1 MSSDRTGPIIHV
13 RDNSDTELEAL
24 FNIAMNPGTNNTGT
38 IPLRERNLPASFFR
52 PPQPP
57 KQNQMGIGKD
67 GQNQGESPMYHGHIN
82 ANHMR
87 AHSSVLGHFGVIFL
101 GFSLFWWWRA
111 INHTRLCALLVVSN
125 AKGKRGILT

>member
-87 AHSSVLGHFGVIFL
+87 AHSSVLGHFF
-101 GFSLFWWWRA
+101 GFFFV
-111 INHTRLCALLVVSN
+111 LVVESN
-125 AKGKRGILT
+125 QPHPAVRAARGFQC